1 MAPWRVPLCMPAQTK
16 SRALTNK
23 TFDEAIADHRVVLV
37 DFWATWCGP
46 CKTMAPDLDL
56 IARET
61 EDDVL
66 IAKVD
71 VDKERQLVER
81 FGIQSM
87 PTIITFHHEGEVHRT
102 YVGAVPAAGLRAAL
116 ADAQKPKRK
125 GLLRSMFGS

>member
-1 MAPWRVPLCMPAQTK
+1 MATSTK
-16 SRALTNK
+16 PRALTNK
-23 TFDEAIADHRVVLV
+23 TFDAAIAEHRVVLV

-46 CKTMAPDLDL
+46 CKSMAPDLEQ
-56 IARET
+56 IARES

-81 FGIQSM
+81 FNIKSM
-87 PTIITFHHEGEVHRT
+87 PTIITFSEGELHST

-116 ADAQKPKRK
+116 NDAQKPKRK
-125 GLLRSMFGS
+125 GMLRSLFGG

>member
-1 MAPWRVPLCMPAQTK
+1 MPTQTK
-16 SRALTNK
+16 PKVLTTK
-23 TFDEAIADHRVVLV
+23 TFDAAIADHRVVLV

-46 CKTMAPDLDL
+46 CKSMAPDLEQ
-56 IARET
+56 IARESQ
-61 EDDVL
+61 DDIL

-87 PTIITFHHEGEVHRT
+87 PTIITFHEGELHST

-116 ADAQKPKRK
+116 DQAQKPKRK
-125 GLLRSMFGS
+125 GLWRSIFGS

>member
-1 MAPWRVPLCMPAQTK
+1 MPAQTK
-16 SRALTNK
+16 PRVLTNK
-23 TFDEAIADHRVVLV
+23 NFDEAIADHRVVLV

-46 CKTMAPDLDL
+46 CASMAPDLEL

-61 EDDVL
+61 DDDVL

-87 PTIITFHHEGEVHRT
+87 PTIMTFHEGEIHST
-102 YVGAVPAAGLRAAL
+102 YVGAVPASGLRAAL
-116 ADAQKPKRK
+116 ADA
-125 GLLRSMFGS
+125 

>member
-46 CKTMAPDLDL
+46 CETMAPDLDL
-56 IARET
+56 IARES

-87 PTIITFHHEGEVHRT
+87 PTIITFHEGEVHST

>member
-1 MAPWRVPLCMPAQTK
+1 MTHSGVSPFMPAQTK
-16 SRALTNK
+16 PRVLTNK
-23 TFDEAIADHRVVLV
+23 NFDEAIADHRVVLV

-46 CKTMAPDLDL
+46 CKSMAPDLEL
-56 IARET
+56 IARES

-66 IAKVD
+66 IGKVD
-71 VDKERQLVER
+71 VDKEAELVER

-87 PTIITFHHEGEVHRT
+87 PTIITFNQGELHST

-125 GLLRSMFGS
+125 GLLRSIFGN

>member
-1 MAPWRVPLCMPAQTK
+1 MATQTK
-16 SRALTNK
+16 SKPLTNK
-23 TFDEAIADHRVVLV
+23 TFDAAIADHRVVLV

-46 CKTMAPDLDL
+46 CKSMAPDLDL
-56 IARET
+56 IARES

-71 VDKERQLVER
+71 VDKQRQLVER

-87 PTIITFHHEGEVHRT
+87 PTIITFHEGELHST

-116 ADAQKPKRK
+116 AEAQKPKRK
-125 GLLRSMFGS
+125 GLLRSLFGG